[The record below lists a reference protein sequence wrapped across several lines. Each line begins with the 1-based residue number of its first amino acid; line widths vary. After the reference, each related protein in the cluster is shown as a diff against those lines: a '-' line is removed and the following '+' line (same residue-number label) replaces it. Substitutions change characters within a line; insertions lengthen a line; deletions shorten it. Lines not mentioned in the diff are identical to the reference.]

1 MSDRRIFAEGLDGP
15 PDGICLD
22 ADGGVWVAMT
32 LAHTFERIEAGGT
45 ITDRIEMGDRTAI
58 ACTLGG
64 PERRTLFLLSSTD
77 AYPAA
82 ADRDQAVTPRCDDCG
97 YPGSRAAVSD
107 SYYELVDGADPLGE
121 KFAATDLVRSTW
133 TAEIQHGAPV
143 SALLVRAL
151 EKCEVRDDTRLSRV
165 MIDLLGAVPA
175 EGDLW
180 VRSRIER
187 SGKQIELVSA
197 EMLAPGRDG
206 EPRAVA
212 RASGW
217 RLKTIDT
224 AEVVRTSAP
233 PLRPLAE
240 ARSRDMK
247 KDWDRNYVHSLDW
260 RWLTQPMSDGPGES
274 WIRPE
279 VDLVKGES
287 MTALERLFAV
297 ADDANG
303 IGTKLD
309 IRKWTFMNTDLVVH
323 VHRIPEGE
331 WIGIRAETN
340 YGPDGIGTT
349 IGTLFDE
356 SGAVGA
362 IQESVL
368 VRPMPGR

>member
-1 MSDRRIFAEGLDGP
+1 M
-15 PDGICLD
+15 
-22 ADGGVWVAMT
+22 
-32 LAHTFERIEAGGT
+32 
-45 ITDRIEMGDRTAI
+45 
-58 ACTLGG
+58 
-64 PERRTLFLLSSTD
+64 
-77 AYPAA
+77 
-82 ADRDQAVTPRCDDCG
+82 
-97 YPGSRAAVSD
+97 SD
-107 SYYELVDGADPLGE
+107 SYYELLDADDPLGE

-133 TAEIQHGAPV
+133 SAEIQHGAPP

-151 EKCEVRDDTRLSRV
+151 ERCEARDDTRLSRV
-165 MIDLLGAVPA
+165 LIDLLGAVPA

-217 RLKTIDT
+217 RMKTVDT
-224 AEVVRTSAP
+224 AAIVHTAAP

-260 RWLTQPMSDGPGES
+260 RWLTTPMSDGPGES

-279 VDLVKGES
+279 VDLVKGET

-356 SGAVGA
+356 SGPVGA